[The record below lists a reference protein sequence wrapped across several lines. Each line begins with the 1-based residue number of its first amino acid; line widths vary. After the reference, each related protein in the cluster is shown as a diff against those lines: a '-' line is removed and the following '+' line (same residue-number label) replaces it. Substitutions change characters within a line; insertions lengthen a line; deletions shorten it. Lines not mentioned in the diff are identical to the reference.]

1 MPTAASPPT
10 LAGYFAD
17 RGLPLAGV
25 PGSGTVCLRFTDARS
40 EYLATRRDA
49 GLFDFSFMGWWSIS
63 GRGAFDFLQHLQTRD
78 LARLAPGRLA
88 YSLMCRDDGTV
99 QNDATVW
106 CLDRD
111 RYWLFTG
118 RRTDLQHILRVARRY
133 DVDVAD
139 ESPRHSIVA
148 LQGPSSAARLERLF
162 PGSTSGLRR
171 FGFRPL
177 DPDADGSAGAAH
189 AARTGRGWIGRL
201 GYTGELG
208 FELLVP
214 AELAAGLWQRLADPA
229 SSNARECGMEAADI
243 LRIEAGFIHFAYE
256 LRAPRTPAE
265 LRLGRLVEWRS
276 KDFLGREALLSRAA
290 PGPRLVGVV
299 PDQPA
304 RALACVPPDHRLVE
318 MTSQA
323 YSPAAQRMLG
333 LGFVGG
339 DCDPGDVVYTTGGH
353 RGRAARLPFRGSTA

>member
-1 MPTAASPPT
+1 MLPAVSPPT
-10 LAGYFAD
+10 LTGYFAG

-25 PGSGTVCLRFTDARS
+25 PGSGTVCLRFTDPGD
-40 EYLATRRDA
+40 EYRATRRDA

-88 YSLMCRDDGTV
+88 YSLLCRDDGTV
-99 QNDATVW
+99 LNDATVW
-106 CLDRD
+106 CLDRG

-118 RRTDLQHILRVARRY
+118 RRTDHHHILRVARRY
-133 DVDVAD
+133 DVDVVD
-139 ESPRHSIVA
+139 ESPRHSILA

-171 FGFRPL
+171 FGFGPL
-177 DPDADGSAGAAH
+177 DHDARGSAGAAH
-189 AARTGRGWIGRL
+189 AAGMGRGWIGRL

-214 AELAAGLWQRLADPA
+214 ADLAAGLWEHLADPA
-229 SSNARECGMEAADI
+229 SSNVRECGMEAANI

-256 LRAPRTPAE
+256 LLAPRRPVE
-265 LRLGRLVEWRS
+265 LRLARLVDWRA
-276 KDFLGREALLSRAA
+276 KGFLGREALLSGAA

-304 RALACVPPDHRLVE
+304 RAPVCVPPGHRVVE
-318 MTSQA
+318 ITSQA
-323 YSPAAQRMLG
+323 YSPAAQRTLG

-339 DCDPGDVVYTTGGH
+339 DVELGDVVYTAGGH
-353 RGRAARLPFRGSTA
+353 RGRVTRLPFRVSKA